1 MTYFKEE
8 IDYTGF
14 FPMPRNLFQH
24 EDLKDSCPVGLW
36 AELSLT
42 AKSIL
47 PVILAHMFNE
57 SCCPGIRQIAAL
69 SGTSK
74 STVTRGVEDL
84 KTLPDFTV
92 RKTLTRQGRFQ
103 NIYSFKRPNMNERN
117 SWFPFHRCII
127 QGGNWALLS
136 ASAKAVYLTMRYW
149 AEYDS
154 LSEQIEFEGGGEC
167 IDFSNRKFDTCRAQR
182 NTLAQCAGIS
192 TRSVSNALKD
202 LAKHGL
208 IQRALE
214 IEDYGEYFEPADD
227 VWCVYLRP
235 LHHYKSAW
243 LNQKSEARLG
253 KKR

>member
-136 ASAKAVYLTMRYW
+136 PSAKAVYLTMRYW
-149 AEYDS
+149 ACYDMF
-154 LSEQIEFEGGGEC
+154 SEQVSKDGSGFA
-167 IDFSNRKFDTCRAQR
+167 NRAHEKCDALRKV
-182 NTLAQCAGIS
+182 LAECAGVS

-208 IQRALE
+208 IQRAQE

-235 LHHYKSAW
+235 LHTYERAW
-243 LNQKSEARLG
+243 LNQQSEARLG